1 MKMKNQKV
9 INTINLLDSFSEK
22 KLPQKISYAI
32 IKNILLLKNEYSI
45 INTGLEKIFNQYKDY
60 FIVNDNNELI
70 RNRNGIPALSD
81 ENKKEEM
88 YTQLSELLNIE
99 IEIPIYTISL
109 DYFNYDD
116 NNIYDVLTPQ
126 DIMTLSSILCD
137 ITKE

>member
-60 FIVNDNNELI
+60 FIVDDNNELI

-116 NNIYDVLTPQ
+116 NNIYDVFTPQ

>member
-32 IKNILLLKNEYSI
+32 IKNILLLKNEYNI

-70 RNRNGIPALSD
+70 RNRNGIPTLSD

>member
-32 IKNILLLKNEYSI
+32 IKNILLLKNEYNI

-137 ITKE
+137 IAKE

>member
-32 IKNILLLKNEYSI
+32 IKNILLLKNEYNI

-60 FIVNDNNELI
+60 YIVNDNNELI
-70 RNRNGIPALSD
+70 RNRNGIPALND

-99 IEIPIYTISL
+99 TEIPIYTISL

>member
-70 RNRNGIPALSD
+70 RNRNGVPALSD
-81 ENKKEEM
+81 KGKKEEM

>member
-45 INTGLEKIFNQYKDY
+45 INTGLENIFNQYKEY

-70 RNRNGIPALSD
+70 RNRNGVPALSD

>member
-32 IKNILLLKNEYSI
+32 IKNILLLKNEYNI
-45 INTGLEKIFNQYKDY
+45 INTGLENIFNQYKDY

-137 ITKE
+137 IAKE

>member
-32 IKNILLLKNEYSI
+32 IKNILLLKNEYNI

-70 RNRNGIPALSD
+70 RNRNGTPALSD
-81 ENKKEEM
+81 EAKKEEM

>member
-32 IKNILLLKNEYSI
+32 IKNILLLKNEYNI

-70 RNRNGIPALSD
+70 RNRNGIPAISD

-99 IEIPIYTISL
+99 TEIPIYTISL

>member
-9 INTINLLDSFSEK
+9 INIINLLDSFSEK

-32 IKNILLLKNEYSI
+32 IKNILLLKNEYNI

-99 IEIPIYTISL
+99 TEIPIYTISL

>member
-70 RNRNGIPALSD
+70 RNRNGVPALSD

>member
-32 IKNILLLKNEYSI
+32 IKNILLLKNEYNI
-45 INTGLEKIFNQYKDY
+45 INTGLENIFNQYKEY

-70 RNRNGIPALSD
+70 RNRNGVPALSD

>member
-60 FIVNDNNELI
+60 FIVDDNNELI

>member
-32 IKNILLLKNEYSI
+32 IKNMLLLKNEYNI